1 MIATG
6 GNPLGQGACLAAPSF
21 LKIEN
26 FGPFMAPTWS
36 PHVSPNLFF
45 MNIHYCAQGCFIPN
59 FRVLAST
66 LTVNIGPQTI
76 VKATV
81 AIISP

>member
-36 PHVSPNLFF
+36 PHDPPNLFF
-45 MNIHYCAQGCFIPN
+45 LNLNDCVQGCFMPS
-59 FRVLAST
+59 FRFLDSK
-66 LTVNIGPQTI
+66 LIVNIGPQTI
-76 VKATV
+76 MKATV
-81 AIISP
+81 AIISR